1 MADFQ
6 KYNDAI
12 VCGSMVSW
20 EKEWQTAFD
29 LVIFIYLENN
39 MRMHRLR
46 DREIERYGDQLF
58 TNKRIQENSKAFLEW
73 ANKYEDPNFNGRS
86 LKIYKDWIK
95 KVDCPVLRLDGTD
108 SLTDKINYVLKY
120 LKNKT

>member
-1 MADFQ
+1 
-6 KYNDAI
+6 
-12 VCGSMVSW
+12 MVSW